1 MIHIKILFYSIL
13 TLFIGMCVIKYIL
26 PLLLAMPYSLFIVS
40 LFAIFM
46 LFELANKISEL

>member
-13 TLFIGMCVIKYIL
+13 TLFIGILVVKYIL
-26 PLLLAMPYSLFIVS
+26 PLLLAIPHSLLIVS

-46 LFELANKISEL
+46 LFELVWQISEL